1 MPTAEARAGA
11 MQAHARITGN
21 GMHSRQGEER
31 RGPVHMVD
39 DMRST
44 ASVDE
49 KYEADDELPTTG
61 SDLCIVNR
69 TVNPHRCRPV
79 FVITTA

>member
-1 MPTAEARAGA
+1 MLALLEMVCILAKGKNDGGPGH
-11 MQAHARITGN
+11 MQ
-21 GMHSRQGEER
+21 
-31 RGPVHMVD
+31 MVD
-39 DMRST
+39 DMRSN

-49 KYEADDELPTTG
+49 KYETDDELPATG
-61 SDLCIVNR
+61 SDLCVVDG